1 MCYLQDVFG
10 DKALSHGLPWEI
22 CHAKALRKKHS
33 FFLWCLLGREINAMK
48 AVIICCFIGLN
59 YHPVSTE
66 TETLSHEQTHLYT

>member
-33 FFLWCLLGREINAMK
+33 FFFMVSVREGN
-48 AVIICCFIGLN
+48 
-59 YHPVSTE
+59 
-66 TETLSHEQTHLYT
+66 